1 MFIFCFCWWCD
12 CYCFCLVCDFYFIG
26 GNIKII
32 YADGTTQQKQ
42 ITSNM
47 VRESNGSQV
56 NMAPTASDYINNEIS
71 KTLVIKYKE
80 DNATVS
86 VFPAFLVTLIVPP
99 AKLYVVSP
107 MLYVLLVGS
116 VDIDI

>member
-1 MFIFCFCWWCD
+1 MTYEVEVTNQAKTITITPPTKTEYEHGD
-12 CYCFCLVCDFYFIG
+12 KLDFTG

-80 DNATVS
+80 DNATGTVNY
-86 VFPAFLVTLIVPP
+86 PI
-99 AKLYVVSP
+99 KIKNVVSQIS
-107 MLYVLLVGS
+107 MRCV
-116 VDIDI
+116 